1 MIHNHDLIV
10 IKYYKI
16 MFILL
21 NVSFLLNQIQIT
33 SKKYINKNITLSDV
47 ISVLLKSLL

>member
-1 MIHNHDLIV
+1 MIDNHDLIV

-21 NVSFLLNQIQIT
+21 NVSFLLTQIQIT
-33 SKKYINKNITLSDV
+33 SIKYINKLITLSEV
-47 ISVLLKSLL
+47 ISVLLNSLL